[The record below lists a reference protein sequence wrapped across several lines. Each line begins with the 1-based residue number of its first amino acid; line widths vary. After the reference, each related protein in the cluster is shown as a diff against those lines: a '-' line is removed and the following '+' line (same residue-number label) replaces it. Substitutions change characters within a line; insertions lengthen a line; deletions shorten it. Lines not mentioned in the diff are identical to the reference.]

1 MLILSIENIIG
12 SLDRVRKS
20 GRNKWRAPCPVHGG
34 KDLNMIISERSDGS
48 VGAHC
53 FVCGANGVD
62 LVDTLGFERSEIF
75 APDSEY
81 QKPVI
86 TRQMQEEEQMDRM
99 IMAMAENSTDMTL
112 EDKRRVRLAKARLEG
127 IDEKRRAVEEHNN
140 VTNNVDNG
148 IPF

>member
-1 MLILSIENIIG
+1 MSIDNILN

-62 LVDTLGFERSEIF
+62 LVDNLALDRSEIF

-81 QKPVI
+81 KKPVI
-86 TRQMQEEEQMDRM
+86 TRQMLEEEQMDRV
-99 IMAMAENSTDMTL
+99 ILAMAENTPPQTL
-112 EDKRRVRLAKARLEG
+112 ADKRRVKVAQARLEG
-127 IDEKRRAVEEHNN
+127 LDEKRRHIEESSKS
-140 VTNNVDNG
+140 VD
-148 IPF
+148 IDPMPF